1 MSAEH
6 PLTYASV
13 GVDLDK
19 RRGVVEHYKDVTRH
33 ATRPE
38 VLSGVGPFGGL
49 FQLGKNYRDPVLVSS
64 TDGVGTKL
72 KLAALCGRYESLG
85 HDVVNQS
92 VNDAL
97 CCGAVPLFFLDY
109 MSCGVMRDEDKV
121 AIVKGIADACEAVGA
136 ALIGGETADM
146 PDVYPPGELDLAGF
160 VVSVVERD
168 AIIDGSKI
176 TAGDIILGLP
186 SSGLHTNGYTLARAA
201 LGIGVYRSTPD
212 DDRRRLKR
220 HEEELGETLSEAL
233 LRPHRSYVNDLK
245 PALGLVSGLVH
256 ITGGSFE
263 ENLPRVLPEGL
274 SAVIRKDA
282 WRVPPIFT
290 LIQKAGAIDEAE
302 MYRVFNMGIGMAVI
316 VSREQHTKVRS
327 LLPEAIE
334 IGEVTGR
341 QDNAPRVDLR

>member
-1 MSAEH
+1 MSDEQ

-13 GVDLDK
+13 GVDLEK
-19 RRGVVEHYKDVTRH
+19 RRGIVERYKEVTRR

-49 FQLGKNYRDPVLVSS
+49 FQLGNKYRDPVLVSS

-72 KLAALCGRYESLG
+72 KLAALAGRYEGLG

-97 CCGAVPLFFLDY
+97 CCGAEPLFFLDY
-109 MSCGVMRDEDKV
+109 MSCGVMEADDKV
-121 AIVKGIADACEAVGA
+121 AVVKGVADACAAVGA

-146 PDVYPPGELDLAGF
+146 PDVYPPGEFDLAGF

-176 TAGDIILGLP
+176 AAGDVIFGLP
-186 SSGLHTNGYTLARAA
+186 SNGPHTNGYTLARAA
-201 LGIGVYRSTPD
+201 LGIGVYRSTTA
-212 DDRRRLKR
+212 DDRRRLLR
-220 HEEELGETLSEAL
+220 HEEELGESLADAL
-233 LRPHRSYVNDLK
+233 LKPHLPYVNELK
-245 PALGLVSGLVH
+245 PALGLVNGLCH
-256 ITGGSFE
+256 ITGGAFE

-274 SAVIRKDA
+274 GARIRKSS
-282 WRVPPIFT
+282 WEVPPIFPY
-290 LIQKAGAIDEAE
+290 IQRAGGISDEE

-316 VSREQHTKVRS
+316 VSPAVATKLRS
-327 LLPEAIE
+327 LVPGAIE
-334 IGEVTGR
+334 IGEVTTRRDGGP
-341 QDNAPRVDLR
+341 QVDLG